1 MKKIVSTL
9 LAVAM
14 ALNFSVCAFAD
25 GAEFDCASYSSLY
38 DADEFAEVTNDLRG
52 DHIAEEAV
60 AFNAYNGSEGSAYK
74 VYTSNASWF
83 FEKLSEGVSVS
94 ELVDDEYHWLLPR
107 NNSVAYVRKG
117 EDNKWEAV
125 GSATAP
131 TDDDTIKS
139 NIVRFDEVN
148 AAINS
153 LEEQS
158 EAKDI
163 RCVNLPEYHSYF
175 VFVTLSDAIYVVPYS
190 TRPDFTG
197 LENGALYTSDEAMA
211 ILKQNMGEVY
221 TEGDPNADPMAIPA
235 GGVGYKTLDTADK
248 ITASE
253 ISRKEAPL
261 LPLVLIC
268 AAAIA
273 GGITAAVL
281 IWNRKSKHKQ

>member
-1 MKKIVSTL
+1 MKKIISLISASV
-9 LAVAM
+9 M
-14 ALNFSVCAFAD
+14 ALIVSVCAYAD
-25 GAEFDCASYSSLY
+25 GTAKFDCKNYSGFY
-38 DADEFAEVTNDLRG
+38 DENEFAEITRDLRG
-52 DHIAEEAV
+52 DCIAEEAV
-60 AFNAYNGSEGSAYK
+60 AYK
-74 VYTSNASWF
+74 VYTSNVPWF
-83 FEKLSEGVSVS
+83 FEKLSEGASVS
-94 ELVDDEYHWLLPR
+94 ELVEDEYHWLLPR
-107 NNSVAYVRKG
+107 NNSVAYVEKG

-148 AAINS
+148 SAINS
-153 LEEQS
+153 LGEPS

-175 VFVTLSDAIYVVPYS
+175 VLVTLSDAIYVVPYS

-197 LENGALYTSDEAMA
+197 LENGALYSSDEAMT

-221 TEGDPNADPMAIPA
+221 AEDNPTADPLATPA

-248 ITASE
+248 ITASA
-253 ISRKEAPL
+253 ISRSEVPL

-281 IWNRKSKHKQ
+281 IWNRKSKHKR